1 MSEAVAKKK
10 NTAYYINSIISL
22 IIIFGFGQLPAV
34 APLTPLGM
42 NLIGIFLGLLYA
54 WIFVDIVWPSLV
66 GLLALMLIGG
76 MKPVPLLNASFGD
89 QMVVM
94 MFFIFIFCAAID
106 QYGLSR
112 FISMWFITRK
122 FVQGKPWAFTF
133 IFLVSIF
140 VLGALTSA
148 SPAALIGWAIL
159 YAICDIVGYK
169 KGDGYPTMMIFA
181 IVFAAQVGMSMI
193 PFKQVPLTVLGAFQN
208 MTGMSIDYAKY
219 MAIAITSCVVCAI
232 LLLLICK
239 FVFKPD
245 VAKLASLDARQLD
258 KDGTALILTGV
269 QKLVLFFLAL
279 LIIFLLLPS
288 FLPDG
293 FFLKT
298 FLNGIGNC
306 GVVILIVA
314 IMCFIKVDGHPLLQM
329 KKAINSGVSW
339 GIIFMLAAVQPLSS
353 AMTADESGIVD
364 WMMGILNPIFG
375 GKSPVFF
382 MVVIGFVAAM
392 VTNVMNNGAL
402 GVALMPIVWSYC
414 TANGIDPQLSV
425 IIVVMG
431 VHLAFLTPAASSSAS
446 LLHGN
451 EWIQTKD
458 IMKSATPVVLISW
471 LAITLITVGLGS
483 ILF

>member
-1 MSEAVAKKK
+1 MSEVVKKKK

-76 MKPVPLLNASFGD
+76 IKPAVLLNTSFGD
-89 QMVVM
+89 SIVVM
-94 MFFIFIFCAAID
+94 MFFIFVFCAAID

-112 FISMWFITRK
+112 FISLWFITRK

-133 IFLVSIF
+133 IFLASIF
-140 VLGALTSA
+140 ILGGLTSA

-159 YAICDIVGYK
+159 YAICDLVGYK
-169 KGDGYPTMMIFA
+169 KGDGYPTMMVFA

-193 PFKQVPLTVLGAFQN
+193 PFKQVPLTVLGAFAN
-208 MTGMSIDYAKY
+208 ISGTEIDYAKY
-219 MAIAITSCVVCAI
+219 MLIAIICCIVCAV
-232 LLLLICK
+232 LLLLTCK
-239 FVFKPD
+239 FIFHPD
-245 VAKLASLDARQLD
+245 VSKLENLDAKQLD
-258 KDGTALILTGV
+258 QDGQG
-269 QKLVLFFLAL
+269 LVLNKNQKIVLGFLVAL
-279 LIIFLLLPS
+279 VLCLLLPS
-288 FLPDG
+288 FLPKS
-293 FFLKT
+293 FFLT
-298 FLNGIGNC
+298 QFLNGIGNT

-329 KKAINSGVSW
+329 KKAINNGVSW
-339 GIIFMLAAVQPLSS
+339 GIIFMLAAVQPLST
-353 AMTADESGIVD
+353 AMTADGSGIVD

-375 GKSPVFF
+375 GKSPIFF
-382 MVVIGFVAAM
+382 IIVIGLIAAL

-402 GVALMPIVWSYC
+402 GVALMPIVYSYC
-414 TANGIDPQLSV
+414 LANNIDPQLSV

-451 EWIQTKD
+451 EWVTSKD

-471 LAITLITVGLGS
+471 AAITMITVGLGS
-483 ILF
+483 LIF

>member
-1 MSEAVAKKK
+1 MSEAVKKK
-10 NTAYYINSIISL
+10 NTAYYINSIITL
-22 IIIFGFGQLPAV
+22 VIIFGFGQLPAV

-42 NLIGIFLGLLYA
+42 NLIGIFLGLLYG
-54 WIFVDIVWPSLV
+54 WIFVDIVWPSMA

-76 MKPVPLLNASFGD
+76 MAPKVLLNSSFGD
-89 QMVVM
+89 PIVVM

-106 QYGLSR
+106 EHGLSR
-112 FISMWFITRK
+112 FISLWFITRK

-133 IFLVSIF
+133 IFLASIF
-140 VLGALTSA
+140 ILGGLTSA

-159 YAICDIVGYK
+159 YAICDLVGYK
-169 KGDGYPTMMIFA
+169 KGDGYPTMMVFA

-193 PFKQVPLTVLGAFQN
+193 PFKQVPLTVLGAFSN
-208 MTGMSIDYAKY
+208 ITGMTIDYAKY
-219 MAIAITSCVVCAI
+219 MLIAIACCIVCAV
-232 LLLLICK
+232 LLLLVCK
-239 FVFKPD
+239 FIFKPD
-245 VAKLASLDARQLD
+245 VSKLIKLDAKQLD
-258 KDGTALILTGV
+258 KTGDGLKLNKT
-269 QKLVLFFLAL
+269 QKIVFGFLSALVLC
-279 LIIFLLLPS
+279 LLLPS
-288 FLPDG
+288 FLPKE
-293 FFLKT
+293 FFLCR
-298 FLNGIGNC
+298 FLNGIGNT
-306 GVVILIVA
+306 GVCIFIVA
-314 IMCFIKVDGHPLLQM
+314 LMCFLKVDGKPLM
-329 KKAINSGVSW
+329 RIKKAIDNGVAW
-339 GIIFMLAAVQPLSS
+339 GIIFLLAAVQPLST
-353 AMTADESGIVD
+353 AMTAEESGITE

-414 TANGIDPQLSV
+414 SANGIDPQLSV

-451 EWIQTKD
+451 EWIDTKS

-471 LAITLITVGLGS
+471 IAITIITVGLGS

>member
-1 MSEAVAKKK
+1 M
-10 NTAYYINSIISL
+10 
-22 IIIFGFGQLPAV
+22 
-34 APLTPLGM
+34 
-42 NLIGIFLGLLYA
+42 
-54 WIFVDIVWPSLV
+54 
-66 GLLALMLIGG
+66 
-76 MKPVPLLNASFGD
+76 
-89 QMVVM
+89 
-94 MFFIFIFCAAID
+94 
-106 QYGLSR
+106 
-112 FISMWFITRK
+112 
-122 FVQGKPWAFTF
+122 
-133 IFLVSIF
+133 
-140 VLGALTSA
+140 
-148 SPAALIGWAIL
+148 
-159 YAICDIVGYK
+159 
-169 KGDGYPTMMIFA
+169 
-181 IVFAAQVGMSMI
+181 
-193 PFKQVPLTVLGAFQN
+193 
-208 MTGMSIDYAKY
+208 
-219 MAIAITSCVVCAI
+219 
-232 LLLLICK
+232 
-239 FVFKPD
+239 
-245 VAKLASLDARQLD
+245 
-258 KDGTALILTGV
+258 
-269 QKLVLFFLAL
+269 
-279 LIIFLLLPS
+279 PS
-288 FLPDG
+288 FLPNG

-458 IMKSATPVVLISW
+458 IMKSGNAGCADILAGDHIDHGRPWFYPVLICCSTC
-471 LAITLITVGLGS
+471 L
-483 ILF
+483 

>member
-1 MSEAVAKKK
+1 MSETVKKK
-10 NTAYYINSIISL
+10 NTMYYINSIITL
-22 IIIFGFGQLPAV
+22 VIIFGFGQLPAV

-42 NLIGIFLGLLYA
+42 NLIGIFLGLLYG
-54 WIFVDIVWPSLV
+54 WIFVDIVWPSMA

-76 MKPVPLLNASFGD
+76 MAPKVLLNSSFGD
-89 QMVVM
+89 PIVVM

-133 IFLVSIF
+133 IFLASIF
-140 VLGALTSA
+140 ILGGLTSA

-159 YAICDIVGYK
+159 YAICDLVGYK
-169 KGDGYPTMMIFA
+169 KGDGYPTMMVFA

-219 MAIAITSCVVCAI
+219 MVIAIVSCIVCAI
-232 LLLLICK
+232 LLLLVCK
-239 FVFKPD
+239 FLFHPD
-245 VAKLASLDARQLD
+245 VSKLATLDARELD
-258 KDGTALILTGV
+258 KTGDG
-269 QKLVLFFLAL
+269 LVLNRNQKIVFAFLIAL
-279 LIIFLLLPS
+279 VLCLLLPS
-288 FLPDG
+288 FLPQG

-298 FLNGIGNC
+298 FLDGIGST
-306 GVVILIVA
+306 GVCIFIVA
-314 IMCFIKVDGHPLLQM
+314 IMCLIKVDGHPLLQM
-329 KKAINSGVSW
+329 KKAINNGVAW
-339 GIIFMLAAVQPLSS
+339 GIIFLLAAVQPLSS
-353 AMTADESGIVD
+353 AMTAEESGITE

-375 GKSPVFF
+375 GKSPIFF
-382 MVVIGFVAAM
+382 MVVIGLIAAL

-402 GVALMPIVWSYC
+402 GVALMPIVYSYC
-414 TANGIDPQLSV
+414 TSSGIDPQLSV
-425 IIVVMG
+425 IIVVMC

-451 EWIQTKD
+451 EWIDTKS
-458 IMKSATPVVLISW
+458 IMKSATPVVFISW
-471 LAITLITVGLGS
+471 VAITIVTVALGS